1 MSSPQKIECRV
12 AVLGA
17 GAVGKSTI
25 TNMFVLGKLV
35 NEYDPTIE
43 DPLYRTVTV
52 DGEEVHMEI
61 LDTAGQNEFR
71 ETTMEKIGKYEGF
84 LLVYALNDRY
94 SFEEAERIRQMIV
107 DALEDAPV
115 VLCGNKNDLE
125 NERVVPKDEGEEMA
139 RQWNAPFF
147 ETCGKQA
154 STVEEPF
161 IVLAR
166 LVRQAQK
173 RPVDTEGRKKKKVK
187 KGCNVC

>member
-1 MSSPQKIECRV
+1 M
-12 AVLGA
+12 
-17 GAVGKSTI
+17 
-25 TNMFVLGKLV
+25 
-35 NEYDPTIE
+35 
-43 DPLYRTVTV
+43 
-52 DGEEVHMEI
+52 
-61 LDTAGQNEFR
+61 
-71 ETTMEKIGKYEGF
+71 
-84 LLVYALNDRY
+84 LVYALNDRY
-94 SFEEAERIRQMIV
+94 SFEEAERMRQMIV

-125 NERVVPKDEGEEMA
+125 NERVVPKEEGEEMA

-173 RPVDTEGRKKKKVK
+173 RPVDARGGKKKKAK
-187 KGCNVC
+187 KGCGVC